1 MKKITKFIS
10 VAVLS
15 VFWGMGFFGCREDVT
30 VDNTEQGTELGNE
43 AIIYAPSYIEQD
55 VIVPCQ

>member
-10 VAVLS
+10 VAVVAVFLGTG
-15 VFWGMGFFGCREDVT
+15 FWGCKEDIT

-43 AIIYAPSYIEQD
+43 AIIYAPSYIEQER
-55 VIVPCQ
+55 IIPCQ